1 MGFLFPRADLST
13 APVLALRSSPE
24 PKPNF
29 SGAPE
34 VELPPV
40 ETPEYESVPFGEPSR
55 PSSLDMELDIVSE
68 DPSMLTSPH
77 DLVDYHFFLM
87 ESVSVS
93 AGQGGGRC
101 PSDFFCPDLVFHG
114 SEPFS
119 PFRFQIL
126 GLT

>member
-1 MGFLFPRADLST
+1 
-13 APVLALRSSPE
+13 
-24 PKPNF
+24 
-29 SGAPE
+29 

-40 ETPEYESVPFGEPSR
+40 ESPEYKSVPFGKPSR
-55 PSSLDMELDIVSE
+55 PSSLDMELDLIRE
-68 DPSMLTSPH
+68 DPYILASPH

-87 ESVSVS
+87 ESVHVS

-101 PSDFFCPDLVFHG
+101 PSDFICPDLVFYS

-126 GLT
+126 RLT

>member
-1 MGFLFPRADLST
+1 LGFLSPLADLST
-13 APVLALRSSPE
+13 ALFLALQPSPE
-24 PKPNF
+24 LKPNF

-34 VELPPV
+34 VELSPV
-40 ETPEYESVPFGEPSR
+40 ETPEYKSVLFGESSR
-55 PSSLDMELDIVSE
+55 PSSLYMELDLISE
-68 DPSMLTSPH
+68 DPSMLASPH
-77 DLVDYHFFLM
+77 YLVDYRFFLM